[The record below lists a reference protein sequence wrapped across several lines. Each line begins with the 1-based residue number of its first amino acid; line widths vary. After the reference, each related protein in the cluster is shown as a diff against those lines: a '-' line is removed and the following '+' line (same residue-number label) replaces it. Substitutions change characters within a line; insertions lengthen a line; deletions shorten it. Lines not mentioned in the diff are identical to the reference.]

1 MYAEYNGS
9 DSFQARGSS
18 EVIAVL
24 ESTFAT
30 GWGRFAHPA
39 ESGLGYNIQEC
50 NPDWLVY
57 GDHLQMFY
65 YVRHE
70 GALWSDRGEIVVHTT
85 AYVEE
90 AITGTI
96 IGYDFDGVTPLCQID
111 LN

>member
-1 MYAEYNGS
+1 MYVEYNGG

-18 EVIAVL
+18 EVTGAL
-24 ESTFAT
+24 ESTFDT

-70 GALWSDRGEIVVHTT
+70 GALLSDRGEIVVHTM

-96 IGYDFDGVTPLCQID
+96 IGYDFDGVTPLCQTD